1 MLNDVLKL
9 NEYLKSLRVEYQRD
23 NFDTFLKKIK
33 FNFDVPS
40 IHIAGTNG
48 KGTTGTILNNIYINH
63 GYKVGYYRSPYFKT
77 PLEVISINNK
87 SITLDE
93 FGSIVKQYQK
103 EIKKYD
109 LSSFEVETFV
119 ALTWFKNQGCDICV
133 IECGMGGENDA
144 TNIFTPILSIITS
157 IGLEHTEYL
166 GSSISEI
173 AFNKAGIIKDNI
185 PCLVGKLDEE
195 ALNAIALKAS
205 RTNSNVIQMQE
216 SLNETYKDN
225 GFEFDFKPYEKLF
238 INSIGLFSI
247 QDACIAL
254 SCIDLLKDSFIVDE
268 KDIRKGLKEF
278 HLFGRMNIL
287 NNNPLTIVDGAHN
300 PHGISA
306 LKDSIEKINVN
317 NKPVHIIFATFK
329 DKNLSSMLTELS
341 FISNDVTLTTFPH
354 ERARS
359 KEEYFLYLDE
369 YKFEEDPIKLLK
381 DKIDEFNDDIIVVC
395 GSLAFAYYVLDKL
408 GGNKNE

>member
-1 MLNDVLKL
+1 MFKDTFELAT
-9 NEYLKSLRVEYQRD
+9 YLKSLRVEYQRD

-33 FNFDVPS
+33 FDFDVPS

-48 KGTTGTILNNIYINH
+48 KGTTGLILNDIYINH

-77 PLEVISINNK
+77 PLEVITINNK

-93 FGSIVKQYQK
+93 FASLIKQYQK

-109 LSSFEVETFV
+109 LSSFEVETFI

-173 AFNKAGIIKDNI
+173 AFNKAGIIKDNV

-195 ALNAIALKAS
+195 ALNAVALKAS

-216 SLNETYKDN
+216 SLNETYVKN
-225 GFEFDFKPYEKLF
+225 GYEFDFKPYEKLF

-254 SCIDLLKDSFIVDE
+254 SCIDLLKDSFAIDE

-278 HLFGRMNIL
+278 HLFGRMNVIT
-287 NNNPLTIVDGAHN
+287 NNPLTIIDGAHN

-306 LKDSIEKINVN
+306 LKDSIEKINVE

-329 DKNLSSMLTELS
+329 DKNLSMMLTELS
-341 FISNDVTLTTFPH
+341 FISNDVTLTSFPH
-354 ERARS
+354 ERART
-359 KEEYFLYLDE
+359 KDEYFLYLDE
-369 YKFEEDPIKLLK
+369 YKYEEDCLQLLK
-381 DKIDEFNDDIIVVC
+381 DKMSEFKDDIILVC
-395 GSLAFAYYVLDKL
+395 GSLAFAYYILDEL
-408 GGNKNE
+408 GGNKDE